1 MVLPISRQIDRKA
14 PAKTSTSA
22 GSMSPEAAAGEG
34 FGQCGHCRSTCGRS
48 SVALTRPAELATAC
62 VQKVRPLH
70 STCGSPANRN
80 RPQKSHLSSTSF
92 GASNDIVV
100 LFMGIAL
107 GFLSSLRALRM
118 RLLDLRWASGERL
131 AAGRIEYVHASGA
144 EANARARSGRVPLM
158 RVDCRD

>member
-1 MVLPISRQIDRKA
+1 MRTLPEHLRQIV
-14 PAKTSTSA
+14 
-22 GSMSPEAAAGEG
+22 
-34 FGQCGHCRSTCGRS
+34 GRADPS
-48 SVALTRPAELATAC
+48 SRISHRLRAE
-62 VQKVRPLH
+62 VRPLH